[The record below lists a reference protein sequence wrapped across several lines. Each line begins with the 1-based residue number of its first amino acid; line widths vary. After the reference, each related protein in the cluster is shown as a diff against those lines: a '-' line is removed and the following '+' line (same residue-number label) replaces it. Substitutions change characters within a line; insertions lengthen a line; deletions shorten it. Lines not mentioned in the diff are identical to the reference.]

1 MPLRLEPLRI
11 RLRVQLSSPSLAL
24 AFSFLLVRS
33 RSYADGSA
41 AKGIFAEEVA
51 TVSQSGGPAATLK
64 GVIVGC
70 TSSSSGSSFR
80 SADGVLG
87 LGYSNSSF
95 AARAVGAFG
104 GKFSYCLVD
113 HLSPRNAS
121 DYLVFGE
128 NAIHRRSKP
137 DRRRYAQLQLEE
149 MEPFYGVRVKG
160 ISVGGEM
167 LNIPREVWNSAAGG
181 GAIIDSGTSLTLLAE
196 PAFRAVMEKLG
207 RALEK
212 YPRVEME
219 PFELCFNW
227 EENTFDAAALPRLA
241 VHFAKNGGGASA
253 LEPPVKS
260 YVIDVADGVKCIGIL
275 SASWPG
281 VSTIGNILQQNY
293 LWEFD
298 ISNKLVSFEPSTCS
312 PWMHKL

>member
-1 MPLRLEPLRI
+1 MD
-11 RLRVQLSSPSLAL
+11 S
-24 AFSFLLVRS
+24 
-33 RSYADGSA
+33 
-41 AKGIFAEEVA
+41 
-51 TVSQSGGPAATLK
+51 
-64 GVIVGC
+64 
-70 TSSSSGSSFR
+70 TSSSSASSFR
-80 SADGVLG
+80 SAYGILG

-95 AARAVGAFG
+95 TARAVGAFG

-113 HLSPRNAS
+113 HLSPRNAF

-167 LNIPREVWNSAAGG
+167 LNIPREVWDSAAGS

-212 YPRVEME
+212 YQRVEME
-219 PFELCFNW
+219 PFKFCFNW
-227 EENTFDAAALPRLA
+227 EENTFDAAALRPRWT
-241 VHFAKNGGGASA
+241 
-253 LEPPVKS
+253 PPVKS
-260 YVIDVADGVKCIGIL
+260 YVIDVEDGVKCIGIL

-312 PWMHKL
+312 PWIHKL

>member
-1 MPLRLEPLRI
+1 M
-11 RLRVQLSSPSLAL
+11 
-24 AFSFLLVRS
+24 
-33 RSYADGSA
+33 D
-41 AKGIFAEEVA
+41 
-51 TVSQSGGPAATLK
+51 
-64 GVIVGC
+64 C

-80 SADGVLG
+80 SAEGVLG

-95 AARAVGAFG
+95 TARAVGAFG

-128 NAIHRRSKP
+128 NVIHRRSKP

-160 ISVGGEM
+160 IYVGGEM
-167 LNIPREVWNSAAGG
+167 LNIPCEVWDSAAGG
-181 GAIIDSGTSLTLLAE
+181 GAIIDSSTSLTLLAE
-196 PAFRAVMEKLG
+196 PAFHAVMEKLG

-212 YPRVEME
+212 YQRVEME
-219 PFELCFNW
+219 PFKFCFNW

-241 VHFAKNGGGASA
+241 VHFAKNGGGASV

-275 SASWPG
+275 SASWP
-281 VSTIGNILQQNY
+281 
-293 LWEFD
+293 
-298 ISNKLVSFEPSTCS
+298 
-312 PWMHKL
+312 